1 MINRPSTTDSEYTP
15 ETWQVRARY
24 VAQSPEGV
32 SGPQFDRWLNN
43 LMAETWHEGAC
54 NYYDANPYGTQA
66 KDA

>member
-1 MINRPSTTDSEYTP
+1 MSDDTEYVRRMFNAGVESAMIANRVERV
-15 ETWQVRARY
+15 E
-24 VAQSPEGV
+24 
-32 SGPQFDRWLNN
+32 FDRWLNN